1 MPRVLPSIARVST
14 SEEAPMKR
22 MLMLSLLVALLGGC
36 VVVPYGYRDRDNY
49 YYGHRHYYGQ
59 GYDRGYAYHDHEH
72 GS

>member
-1 MPRVLPSIARVST
+1 
-14 SEEAPMKR
+14 MKR